1 MTLDELQ
8 KQALKLTEAER
19 RQLINALAKSLTN
32 SQKRA
37 PYGCMEGTG
46 EILEDIVA
54 PALTESEWEVLRET
68 VTSYP
73 YLALVLA

>member
-8 KQALKLTEAER
+8 KQALTLTEAER
-19 RQLINALAKSLTN
+19 RQLINALSQSLTN

-54 PALTESEWEVLRET
+54 PALAESEWEVLRET
-68 VTSYP
+68 VT
-73 YLALVLA
+73 